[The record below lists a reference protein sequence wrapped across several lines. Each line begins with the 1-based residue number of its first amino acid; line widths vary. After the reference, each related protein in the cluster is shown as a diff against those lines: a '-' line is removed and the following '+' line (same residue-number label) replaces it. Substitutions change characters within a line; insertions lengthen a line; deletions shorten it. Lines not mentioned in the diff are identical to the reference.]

1 MASRARFAW
10 VAALLA
16 ALAAAI
22 GTVGCET
29 ESASGRVITLSPSY
43 ARLEKGNSLTLT
55 ATGGWDYRWSL
66 ADGSKGFLD
75 RTKGSQVTYTATKDR
90 DTQTVTVRGM
100 FSSDNSSYAESHAT
114 IVQGDEDYAATAT
127 APSTTTIATGGSSS
141 GNSSGNS
148 SSGGSSG
155 GSSSSNGSHTDDFNK
170 GDELPISPTNTT
182 DKAGK

>member
-1 MASRARFAW
+1 MKRVHAAW
-10 VAALLA
+10 FSAVLA
-16 ALAAAI
+16 AMAAAVGI
-22 GTVGCET
+22 VGCET
-29 ESASGRVITLSPSY
+29 ESASGRVITISPSY

-55 ATGGWDYRWSL
+55 ASGGWDYRWL
-66 ADGSKGFLD
+66 LETPTAGYLNK
-75 RTKGSQVTYTATKDR
+75 TTGSQVTYTATKDGV
-90 DTQTVTVRGM
+90 TQTVTVRGM